1 MERSTPVR
9 KPHTS
14 TADLLTWSETPPP
27 DSPAVGSASRSTRPH
42 QPSDGISKV
51 VFGGQ
56 VTEEEFE
63 SLNKRRKLSEDEF
76 LISVG
81 LPKSLFSDTRKPQLC
96 MVTRSFCV
104 CLFSNLLFILLRFPC
119 KVFDQIKFEIL
130 RKPCSGYKMKEMTG
144 SGIFAA
150 NGENDFAESGS
161 ANPTANSKTGLRM
174 YQQAIAGISHIS
186 FAEEESVSPKKPTT
200 LPEVAKQ
207 RELSGT
213 LESESDAMLMK
224 QISSAKSKELSGHD
238 IFAPP
243 PEILPRPTTVRALA
257 LQESIQLG
265 EPSPRNP
272 AGGQMSSEESVVK
285 TAKKIYNQKFNELSG
300 NNVFKG
306 DAPPSTAEK
315 PLSVAKLREMSGSD
329 IFSDGKVES
338 RDYLGGVRKPPGGE
352 SSIALV

>member
-96 MVTRSFCV
+96 M
-104 CLFSNLLFILLRFPC
+104 
-119 KVFDQIKFEIL
+119 IKFEIL

-150 NGENDFAESGS
+150 NGENDLAESGS

-213 LESESDAMLMK
+213 LESESDAMLKK